1 VSGSSCKRHTTGMPI
16 IVGLLYLDIT
26 SLLNTT
32 TLSRSPLPRYYVT
45 FPVVKRGLKKVPQS
59 GEKTAVPYHSPRTL
73 FPEGLVHPEQQL
85 CDRVWAGGER
95 VWGTRRGGL
104 GFRV

>member
-1 VSGSSCKRHTTGMPI
+1 MSGSSCKRHTTGMPI

-45 FPVVKRGLKKVPQS
+45 FPVVKGGLKKVPQS

-95 VWGTRRGGL
+95 QGEGV
-104 GFRV
+104 